1 MIVMIKPAQHAAVV
15 MWLGTNS
22 IRPLKAM
29 RLWALLLEHLYPRT
43 GQIMLTC
50 DQIAEKIGIRP
61 TEVSEIMGGLVSC
74 RAIFT
79 EHRDLEGVQGPDR
92 VVYFM
97 NKHIA
102 QVGSQLTEEELR
114 LVPRPSFASRV
125 IEGGQQ
131 SGGENPVKGVP

>member
-1 MIVMIKPAQHAAVV
+1 MIRPAHQAAVV
-15 MWLGTNS
+15 TWLETNS
-22 IRPLKAM
+22 ICPLEAM
-29 RLWALLLEHLYPRT
+29 RLWAMLLEHLYPRT

-61 TEVSEIMGGLVSC
+61 TEVSEIMSGLVGC
-74 RAIFT
+74 RAVFT
-79 EHRDLEGVQGPDR
+79 ERRDLEGIQGPDR

-102 QVGSQLTEEELR
+102 QVGSQPAEEELR
-114 LVPRPSFASRV
+114 LVPLPNFALRV

-131 SGGENPVKGVP
+131 SGGENPAKGVL